1 MRKINILATFFVA
14 ALLIAGCGGPQKM
27 ADNASLVKY
36 TVTPDPLETHGGKV
50 AVTVNVKYPEKY
62 FHKKAVVTATPFL
75 KYDGG
80 ETELKSETLQGEAV
94 EDNYKVI
101 SFTSGGSLDYSDEVD
116 FTKEMMRSELMVK
129 GVAMVGSKSVNLP
142 DTKIADGIVTTPL
155 LVMNNPMAIAFGDNF
170 QRIVPTEYV
179 ADIHYI
185 INRYDVRNS
194 ELKGEDIAGMK
205 DFLAMANENERV
217 EMKGIEVSAY
227 ASPDGELDLNTK
239 LSGNRE
245 GSANRYLQRE
255 LKRSKID
262 LPEDEEFFSLLST
275 PEDWEGFKMLMEESE
290 IQDKDLILRVLSMY
304 SDPVVRE
311 KEIKN
316 ISEAFEEIKEDI
328 LPKLRR
334 SKFTVNAEKVGWS
347 DEELVA
353 HVAENVDTLGLEELL
368 YVATL
373 VDDLDTK
380 IKVYGKAW
388 EKYPKCIR
396 AANNLGT
403 VQLASGDM
411 DAAKASFEAAKA
423 LKDHNI
429 VKNNLGVIAMKQG
442 DMETAEDLFTSAMG
456 AGDEVNYNLGI
467 IKIMQGDYEAAK
479 SYFGAGENFNNALT
493 MLLNGNPGHAVEL
506 LQKLDDDPKGKNEY
520 LMAVGG
526 ARDGDTEVM
535 YNALRTAIA
544 KNAKWKERAAMD
556 VEFFEVF
563 EDDLFKEITQ

>member
-1 MRKINILATFFVA
+1 MRRINILASLFVV

-62 FHKKAVVTATPFL
+62 FHKKAIVTATPYL

-94 EDNYKVI
+94 TDNFKVI
-101 SFTSGGSLDYSDEVD
+101 SFTSGGSFDYSDEVD
-116 FTKEMMRSELMVK
+116 YTKEMMRSELMVK
-129 GVAMVGSKSVNLP
+129 GKAAVGSKSIDLP
-142 DTKIADGIVTTPL
+142 AVKIADGIVTTPL
-155 LVMNNPMAIAFGDNF
+155 LVQNNPKAIAFGDNF
-170 QRIVPTEYV
+170 KRIVPEEYV

-194 ELKGEDIAGMK
+194 ELKGEDIAGMNK
-205 DFLAMANENERV
+205 FIADANKNERV
-217 EMKGIEVSAY
+217 NMKGIEVSAY

-239 LSGNRE
+239 LSGNRK
-245 GSANRYLQRE
+245 GSADRFLQQE
-255 LKRSKID
+255 LKKAKIAVPAD
-262 LPEDEEFFSLLST
+262 KEFFSLLST
-275 PEDWEGFKMLMEESE
+275 PEDWEGFKTLMEASD

-316 ISEAFEEIKEDI
+316 ISEAFEEIKDKI
-328 LPKLRR
+328 LPQLRR
-334 SKFTVNAEKVGWS
+334 SKFTVNVEKVGYS
-347 DEELVA
+347 DEELVTL
-353 HVAENVDTLGLEELL
+353 VASKLDTLVLEELL
-368 YVATL
+368 YAATL
-373 VDDLDTK
+373 VDDNPTK
-380 IKVYGKAW
+380 LKVYAQAW
-388 EKYPKCIR
+388 KKYPSCIR

-403 VQLASGDM
+403 VQMAMGDL
-411 DAAKASFEAAKA
+411 DAAKKSFEAAKA
-423 LKDHNI
+423 IKDHNI

-442 DMETAEDLFTSAMG
+442 DIETAQDLFTSAMG

-467 IKIMQGDYEAAK
+467 IKIVQGDYEAAK
-479 SYFGAGENFNNALT
+479 SYFGAGENFNNALV
-493 MLLNGNPGHAVEL
+493 MLLNGNPGSAVEL
-506 LQKLDDDPKGKNEY
+506 LNKLDDDPTGANEY

-526 ARDGDTEVM
+526 ARESDTEVM

-544 KNAKWKERAAMD
+544 KNAKWKQRAAMD
-556 VEFFEVF
+556 VEFFEFF
-563 EDDLFKEITQ
+563 EADLFKEITK

>member
-1 MRKINILATFFVA
+1 MRKVNILASIFVA

-62 FHKKAVVTATPFL
+62 FHKKAVVTATPYL
-75 KYDGG
+75 KYEGG

-101 SFTSGGSLDYSDEVD
+101 SFTSGGSFDYSDEVE
-116 FTKEMMRSELMVK
+116 FSKEMMRSELMVK
-129 GVAMVGSKSVNLP
+129 GEAKVGTKSVNLP
-142 DTKIADGIVTTPL
+142 AMKIADGIVTTPL
-155 LVMNNPMAIAFGDNF
+155 LVMKNPKAIAFGDNF
-170 QRIVPTEYV
+170 QRIVPVDYV
-179 ADIHYI
+179 ADIHYV

-194 ELKGEDIAGMK
+194 ELRQDDITGMK
-205 DFLAMANENERV
+205 DFIAKANANERV
-217 EMKGIEVSAY
+217 NMKGIEVSAY
-227 ASPDGELDLNTK
+227 ASPDGEVDLNTR

-255 LKRSKID
+255 LKRAKID
-262 LPEDEEFFSLLST
+262 VPEDEEFFSLLST
-275 PEDWEGFKMLMEESE
+275 PEDWDGFKKLMEESD

-311 KEIKN
+311 AEIRN
-316 ISEAFEEIKEDI
+316 ISEAFEVIKEDI

-334 SKFTVNAEKVGWS
+334 SKFTVNTEKIGWS

-353 HVAENVDTLGLEELL
+353 HIAENLDTLGLEELL
-368 YVATL
+368 YGATL
-373 VDDLDTK
+373 VDDLETK
-380 IKVYGKAW
+380 KKVYAKSW
-388 EKYPKCIR
+388 EKYPECIR

-403 VQLASGDM
+403 VQLAMGDM
-411 DAAKASFEAAKA
+411 DEAKASFEAAKA

-467 IKIMQGDYEAAK
+467 IAILKGDYEAAK
-479 SYFGAGENFNNALT
+479 SYLGASENFNNALT

-506 LQKLDDDPKGKNEY
+506 LQKLDDDPKGRNEY

-526 ARDGDTEVM
+526 AREGDTEIM

-556 VEFFEVF
+556 VEFFEFF